1 MLKIGIP
8 RALHFYQYYPLWRT
22 FFEALGAE
30 LTVSPP
36 TDRAMLSQGARLVAD
51 VTCMP
56 VKVYAGHVAWLRD
69 QGKVDVIFVPAM
81 RSIERGALQCS
92 KFMGLPDVIHATIPN
107 CPPLL
112 EVDIDAHRYKI
123 IMDDAF
129 QRLGVQ
135 MTRNSSK
142 VRQAWKAARRVED
155 AYLRLLTEEKLT
167 YPEALERLYLNE
179 GVAPETVPRQAQPT
193 AELTVGVVGHPYCLY
208 DDYVS
213 HNLITRLRQLG
224 VRVLTSEMVPPPE
237 AKRGIEHTT
246 GQTRW
251 FYENWMSGAGGHYLQ
266 QPDVNGVISVLAF
279 TCGPDSAMVETLSR
293 RAHALQRP
301 FMSLVLDE
309 HGSATGMITRLEAF
323 VDMLTRQGS
332 RQARPADRSLVER
345 QTKFAAE
352 TRASSETGSRQ
363 ARPAAGKISAP
374 AILHAIH
381 QRVLGFPRMG
391 TSAIAIKAMFT
402 GIGMQVELGPTLS
415 NRTVSLGARH
425 SPEFICTPYKY
436 ILGNMIE
443 MVEAGANTL
452 LYMDGAELCRNSC
465 YTQLLGDALHDMG
478 HKVQLVSTGAFE
490 KGGLFALP
498 KFLSQFMDDFSW
510 PLVLRQIYLAVA
522 KMGVLDEIER
532 RLQFL
537 RPRQVTPGSADKVW
551 EEAARRIE
559 EAHNRAQ
566 LQAAR
571 RDMLQKMGTVEVDPT
586 RQPPVRIATTG
597 EYYALLEPF
606 YNQSVERVLGELGA
620 EVHRTIMLGDWV
632 KTSMFLEAMGLYHSE
647 VEAAAKPYL
656 RWNIGGEGLLTVGQA
671 VQHAK
676 KGFDGMVELLPF
688 TCLPEI
694 TALNILP
701 KISREMN
708 FPIISF
714 ILDEQTG
721 QAGMRTRLEAFVD
734 LLNRRREMQAAA

>member
-1 MLKIGIP
+1 MVKIGIP

-22 FFEALGAE
+22 FFEALEAE
-30 LTVSPP
+30 VVISPP
-36 TDRAMLSQGARLVAD
+36 TDRAMLSQGAKLVAD

-56 VKVYAGHVAWLRD
+56 VKVYAGHVTWLRD
-69 QGKVDVIFVPAM
+69 QGQVDVVFVPAM
-81 RSIERGALQCS
+81 RSIEPGALQCS
-92 KFMGLPDVIHATIPN
+92 KFMGLPDVIRATIPN

-112 EVDIDAHRYKI
+112 EADIDAHRYKI
-123 IMDDAF
+123 TLDEAF
-129 QRLGVQ
+129 QRLGVK
-135 MTRNSSK
+135 MNHTPAR
-142 VRQAWKAARRVED
+142 VRQAWKAARRAEETFH
-155 AYLRLLTEEKLT
+155 RLLIEQKLT
-167 YPEALERLYLNE
+167 YPEALARLYPSDGFAAE
-179 GVAPETVPRQAQPT
+179 AGSRPT
-193 AELTVGVVGHPYCLY
+193 TSLTVGVVGHPYCLY

-224 VRVLTSEMVPPPE
+224 VSVLTSEMVP
-237 AKRGIEHTT
+237 ALDAQQGIEHTT

-266 QPDVNGVISVLAF
+266 RRDVHGVISVLAF

-323 VDMLTRQGS
+323 VDMLLRQGS
-332 RQARPADRSLVER
+332 RQARPASSSSAER
-345 QTKFAAE
+345 QTSFAV
-352 TRASSETGSRQ
+352 ETGSRQ
-363 ARPAAGKISAP
+363 ARPAGEKIAAP

-391 TSAIAIKAMFT
+391 SSAIALKSLFT
-402 GIGMQVELGPTLS
+402 GIGMPVELGPSLS

-498 KFLSQFMDDFSW
+498 KFLAQFMDDFSW
-510 PLVLRQIYLAVA
+510 PLVLRQIYLAIQ
-522 KMGVLDEIER
+522 KLGVLDEIER
-532 RLQFL
+532 RLQFI
-537 RPRQVTPGSADKVW
+537 RPRQMTPGSADKVW
-551 EEAARRIE
+551 EEAEQRIE
-559 EAHNRAQ
+559 EAQGLAQ
-566 LQAAR
+566 LQAAK
-571 RDMLQKMGTVEVDPT
+571 RDMLAKMNAVPLDPNK
-586 RQPPVRIATTG
+586 QPVRIATTG

-606 YNQSVERVLGELGA
+606 YNQNVERVLGELGA

-701 KISREMN
+701 KISRELN
-708 FPIISF
+708 FPVISF

-734 LLNRRREMQAAA
+734 LLNRRREIQAAA